1 MPIEIDLRTL
11 VLILGVTH
19 FIQFLVFFQQF
30 KINKT
35 YNGIG
40 WWVMWSAA
48 EVIGFGA
55 MLHRDIPS
63 LLTEVIIV
71 QNSMIVAGI
80 VFLYIG
86 VRRFLDKNVNFRLLI
101 SVVLVFFAGLLYF
114 LFIENNMRIRLGF
127 ISGTLAILSF
137 FTAHSLLVNKP
148 RSIKA
153 SANFNGVVFI
163 VHGGFFAFQTVAVL
177 ISTPEKD
184 FFAATLINILPF
196 FDALIVSLL
205 VTFGLIIMLNQ
216 RLHAGISEANEE
228 LQLIFNTSPDA
239 AMISRIEDGSIV
251 DFNEGYTAVTGYTHE
266 DLRGKSTLDLQI
278 WKSPK
283 DREKVIEILR
293 DKGYCDNFETQFVRK
308 DGVLITGLVSA
319 KTINLQ
325 GIPSIISITR
335 DITERLQKAEELQD
349 SELRFRLLFE
359 NMAEGVA
366 LHEMIYNDKG
376 IPVDYRI
383 IDVNNAFEKFTN
395 IPALRARGALAS
407 EVYET
412 DNPPYLAEYNEAVLS
427 GKPIFFETFFTAM
440 EKDFSIS
447 VISPKQGFFAT
458 IFLDITRYKQNVT
471 ASLNL
476 LETSERSRNDLLSI
490 LEDQMQAQEALKDS
504 SKKWQTTFDGMRDS
518 VFLLDTDGMILQTNK
533 ISQQILG
540 KKEEEI
546 IGHYCYEVMH
556 NNSSCIDGCPLV
568 RMKQTNQR
576 ETMVLSTDGKW
587 FEIIVDPILDDDN
600 NLTGAVHLIC
610 DITER
615 MEVQEKIRKLYEEL
629 EQRILDRTV
638 QLEAS
643 NKELEAFSYSV
654 SHDLRAPLRHI
665 SGYVEML
672 NRHFHD
678 SLPGKGKHYLD
689 TIADSAHQ
697 MGILIDDLLQ
707 FSRTGR
713 QEMQRLDLDMNAV
726 LQEALKIIQ
735 QELSGRSIEWVIT
748 ELPHVNGDYNLLR
761 LVWTNLLSNAVKFT
775 RGKNEARIEAG
786 FREENKEYLFF
797 VRDNGVGFDM
807 RYAQKLFGV
816 FQRLHSSEEFEGTGI
831 GLANVRRIILKH
843 GGRTWAEAELNK
855 GATFYFTLPK

>member
-1 MPIEIDLRTL
+1 MPVEIDLRTL

-19 FIQFLVFFQQF
+19 FIQFLVFFHQF

-35 YNGIG
+35 YNGVG
-40 WWVMWSAA
+40 WWLMWSAA

-55 MLHRDIPS
+55 MLHRSIPS
-63 LLTEVIIV
+63 LLSGVIIV
-71 QNSMIVAGI
+71 QNSMIVAGT

-101 SVVLVFFAGLLYF
+101 TVVLVFFTGLLYF
-114 LFIENNMRIRLGF
+114 LFIENNIQIRAGF

-153 SANFNGVVFI
+153 SANFNGVIFI
-163 VHGGFFAFQTVAVL
+163 VHGSLFAFLTVAVL
-177 ISTPEKD
+177 LSTPEKD
-184 FFAATLINILPF
+184 FFTAKLINILPF

-205 VTFGLIIMLNQ
+205 WTFGLIIMLNQ
-216 RLHAGISEANEE
+216 RLHTGISEANEE

-239 AMISRIEDGSIV
+239 AMISHQGDGAILDV
-251 DFNEGYTAVTGYTHE
+251 NKGYTTITGYDRE
-266 DLRGKSTLDLQI
+266 DLAEKSTLDLNI
-278 WKSPK
+278 WKNLA
-283 DREKVIEILR
+283 DRQKMIDILR
-293 DKGYCDNFETQFVRK
+293 NKGYCDNFEAQFVRK
-308 DGVLITGLVSA
+308 DGTVITGLLSA
-319 KTINLQ
+319 RTIDLQ
-325 GIPSIISITR
+325 GVPIVISITR
-335 DITERLQKAEELQD
+335 DITERK
-349 SELRFRLLFE
+349 
-359 NMAEGVA
+359 
-366 LHEMIYNDKG
+366 I
-376 IPVDYRI
+376 
-383 IDVNNAFEKFTN
+383 
-395 IPALRARGALAS
+395 
-407 EVYET
+407 
-412 DNPPYLAEYNEAVLS
+412 NEAEI
-427 GKPIFFETFFTAM
+427 GK
-440 EKDFSIS
+440 
-447 VISPKQGFFAT
+447 
-458 IFLDITRYKQNVT
+458 
-471 ASLNL
+471 L
-476 LETSERSRNDLLSI
+476 LKISERSRKDLLSI

-546 IGHYCYEVMH
+546 IGHHCYEVMH
-556 NNSSCIDGCPLV
+556 NTPSCIDGCPLV
-568 RMKQTNQR
+568 RMRQSNQR

-600 NLTGAVHLIC
+600 KLTGAVHLIC

-629 EQRILDRTV
+629 EQRILDRTF

-689 TIADSAHQ
+689 TITDSAHQ
-697 MGILIDDLLQ
+697 MGVLIDDLLQ

-713 QEMQRLDLDMNAV
+713 QEMQQHDLDMNAV
-726 LQEALKIIQ
+726 LQEALKINQ
-735 QELSGRSIEWVIT
+735 QELSGRSIEWFHAD
-748 ELPHVNGDYNLLR
+748 LPHVYGDRSLLR
-761 LVWTNLLSNAVKFT
+761 LVWINLLSNAVKFT
-775 RGKNEARIEAG
+775 RGKKKARIETG

-797 VRDNGVGFDM
+797 VRDNGAGFDM
-807 RYAQKLFGV
+807 QYAQKLFGV

-843 GGRTWAEAELNK
+843 GGRTWAESELDK